1 MVLFKQEL
9 LNKSWTSPLV
19 LFSYEKAS
27 NSSIF
32 ATQCL
37 SKMSQGL
44 EKVQVVQEQP
54 SSGAEVPERAVE
66 QVGAAGKFE
75 EPSNTQSGPV
85 GNGLFG
91 WFAAASSVVSTS
103 KNKAEMIELDSFK
116 PEAPKAQPAKEVGK
130 ITSVL
135 PEPGLVSWL
144 TGYSSGVKITEQ
156 LSNSKEEN
164 HEAEIVSK
172 TLSIDD
178 SSNDDSNAVKVLPK
192 QEYSKVRE
200 YSSSPLLDNVDIKW
214 VVSNGPS
221 PIVEETG
228 AEEATQEFAAKD
240 KVEAV
245 ETSAKGTQ
253 KILENDENVETMN
266 TKTVE
271 KLKVPDREEPLA
283 AEINPWTET
292 VATVVDN
299 EPSFQETKLWKDSN
313 GLDVALENMVAQLE
327 SNYARNQDVFQV
339 DKEMVLKRDIVELKE
354 VSLSHSEEKNTESV
368 EVVAQNH
375 ADKNSLVSSTK
386 DLEIDTEKTSVQ
398 DSTESVIDSEEL
410 AESNSLLKQE
420 KKSVSSRFA
429 SLRSMFERKEP
440 LQVNLSKPKS
450 RASGGPVLAASAV
463 TTNVFRTNP
472 ILDEVLYGLNSLIE
486 NNPTVTVLDVQ
497 NFPLT
502 TNQALALAHG
512 IAVNNH
518 VKTLNLVN
526 ANIQTAAAVQIAKSL
541 AANKSLLKLDLES
554 NQIGPLGMRELA
566 TSLKFN
572 STLQFLNLGHQ
583 KSNTI
588 TGQEAEEEFASALE
602 VNETLLDLKLSFRNA
617 ACRVRVNRAITRNK
631 EKQRLARKLKQ

>member
-1 MVLFKQEL
+1 
-9 LNKSWTSPLV
+9 
-19 LFSYEKAS
+19 
-27 NSSIF
+27 
-32 ATQCL
+32 
-37 SKMSQGL
+37 MSQGL
-44 EKVQVVQEQP
+44 EKVQVVQEKLI
-54 SSGAEVPERAVE
+54 SGAEVPERVIENVEAV
-66 QVGAAGKFE
+66 GKFE

-91 WFAAASSVVSTS
+91 WFAAASSVVSTA

-116 PEAPKAQPAKEVGK
+116 PEAPKAQPAKEVGN

-156 LSNSKEEN
+156 LNYSKEEK

-178 SSNDDSNAVKVLPK
+178 SSNDSNAVKVLPT
-192 QEYSKVRE
+192 QEHSKVRE
-200 YSSSPLLDNVDIKW
+200 YSSSPLLDLVDVKW
-214 VVSNGPS
+214 VVSNGQS

-228 AEEATQEFAAKD
+228 AEKATQGFAAKD
-240 KVEAV
+240 KVEAA
-245 ETSAKGTQ
+245 ETTAKGTQ

-266 TKTVE
+266 TQSVE
-271 KLKVPDREEPLA
+271 KPNVPEGEPPIA
-283 AEINPWTET
+283 AKINPWTET
-292 VATVVDN
+292 LLPIQTDTVVDN
-299 EPSFQETKLWKDSN
+299 EPSIQETKLWKDSN

-327 SNYARNQDVFQV
+327 SKYASNQAVLQV
-339 DKEMVLKRDIVELKE
+339 DKEMELKRDIVELKE
-354 VSLSHSEEKNTESV
+354 EISVPVSLGHFAEKHAESV
-368 EVVAQNH
+368 EVVTQND
-375 ADKNSLVSSTK
+375 ADKDSLVSSTK
-386 DLEIDTEKTSVQ
+386 DPEIDIEKTSVQ
-398 DSTESVIDSEEL
+398 DSTESVLGSEEL
-410 AESNSLLKQE
+410 AESKSLLKQE

-429 SLRSMFERKEP
+429 GLRSMFERKEP

-526 ANIQTAAAVQIAKSL
+526 ANIQTAVAVQIAKSL
-541 AANKSLLKLDLES
+541 AVNKSILKLDLES

-631 EKQRLARKLKQ
+631 EKQRLARKLKH